1 MNKRLL
7 ETGKSLLIVLLACSA
22 LYLTARTQLGR
33 GLLSHQS
40 QNTSW
45 QKETSIGPQAE
56 LARPARMAA
65 TLSVGDEIARYGV
78 QYDPAACDNRFQLTA
93 RPLMEAL
100 SCAQT
105 PQPIA
110 RTGWETA
117 LNAAP
122 GIYFDLQGE
131 VPLQVLSAWLGA
143 EGCALEGT
151 VRRLVLSASGDGV
164 ELYYQE
170 AGAYYVC
177 AAPMVTQSQLEEAL
191 SGLTGNQAQFAF
203 EEDSYAALDPDT
215 LILPQTPSLPACTA
229 LNPLENQGEG
239 SALLNS
245 QLSAL
250 TFSPDTNHI
259 YTTSGTQ
266 AIRSGNDTLRLDQN
280 GTMTYHA
287 LAGESSRYRLSG
299 RLAEQVEE
307 CRALA
312 QDTVGA
318 LCGDARLYLQS
329 IRQTD
334 QGTAVEFGYLLHGAQ
349 VQLGSE
355 SYAAQFVIE
364 GDQLTQFTLHYRTY
378 QSLPEQALV
387 LPEVQAAAALQ
398 ALGRSGQELCLVYF
412 DSGSERLSPAWYTE
426 GGGRV

>member
-1 MNKRLL
+1 M
-7 ETGKSLLIVLLACSA
+7 
-22 LYLTARTQLGR
+22 
-33 GLLSHQS
+33 
-40 QNTSW
+40 
-45 QKETSIGPQAE
+45 
-56 LARPARMAA
+56 
-65 TLSVGDEIARYGV
+65 
-78 QYDPAACDNRFQLTA
+78 
-93 RPLMEAL
+93 
-100 SCAQT
+100 
-105 PQPIA
+105 
-110 RTGWETA
+110 
-117 LNAAP
+117 
-122 GIYFDLQGE
+122 
-131 VPLQVLSAWLGA
+131 
-143 EGCALEGT
+143 
-151 VRRLVLSASGDGV
+151 
-164 ELYYQE
+164 
-170 AGAYYVC
+170 
-177 AAPMVTQSQLEEAL
+177 
-191 SGLTGNQAQFAF
+191 
-203 EEDSYAALDPDT
+203 
-215 LILPQTPSLPACTA
+215 
-229 LNPLENQGEG
+229 
-239 SALLNS
+239 LNS

-412 DSGSERLSPAWYTE
+412 DSGSDRLSPAWYTE